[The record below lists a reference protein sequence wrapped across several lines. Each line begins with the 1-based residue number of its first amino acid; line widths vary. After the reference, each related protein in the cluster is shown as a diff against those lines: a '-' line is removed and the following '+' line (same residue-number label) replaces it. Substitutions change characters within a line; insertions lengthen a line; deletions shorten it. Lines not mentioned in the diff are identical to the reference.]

1 MHHRRVKLPG
11 ELIDFGLSH
20 FARDLRDRLSYFGY
34 RLARHRWYWRVYKS
48 FLGGDDVLMQEF
60 GNLSQLKGW
69 VEDLEREKAQRPQS
83 ASKF

>member
-20 FARDLRDRLSYFGY
+20 FARDL
-34 RLARHRWYWRVYKS
+34 RHRWYWRVYKS

>member
-1 MHHRRVKLPG
+1 MYPRRVKLPG
-11 ELIDFGLSH
+11 ELIDFGLSQY
-20 FARDLRDRLSYFGY
+20 ARRLRDRLSHFGY

-48 FLGGDDVLMQEF
+48 YLGGDDVLMQEF

-69 VEDLEREKAQRPQS
+69 VDDLEREKAQAPQS